1 MEIEKTIDE
10 SILKMFELIECDP
23 NEILEEADKMY
34 SRQIKKRD
42 YKRFAKSNETK
53 KILFDNCVVD
63 IIASLFLKKY
73 GEEIE
78 KRIEEEINGRF

>member
-23 NEILEEADKMY
+23 NEILEEAGKMY

-42 YKRFAKSNETK
+42 FKRFAKTNETK
-53 KILFDNCVVD
+53 KILFDNCIVD